1 MHAYRTSSM
10 RDHLLAR
17 YRNAFAAI
25 VLAQLR
31 NQGFKDGMQVGGPA
45 ERAANYSSAAQQSS
59 RCQGLMSGKS
69 ARLPRV
75 VRCYGV
81 QHACKYCLCPDL
93 AGSCGNRYGHAECD
107 SSASSDSY

>member
-31 NQGFKDGMQVGGPA
+31 NQGFKDGMQVGGCRLTHNNVLKGYLQYHQRTQRTVVFLLLLQPVCCA
-45 ERAANYSSAAQQSS
+45 LWTLQLSSSS
-59 RCQGLMSGKS
+59 
-69 ARLPRV
+69 
-75 VRCYGV
+75 
-81 QHACKYCLCPDL
+81 
-93 AGSCGNRYGHAECD
+93 
-107 SSASSDSY
+107 